1 MAQQGFL
8 TAKRR
13 YHRVLWPLMVIYVVA
28 VIASSMML
36 KSFEEPPV
44 GLAIGAALACAI
56 PVLLVLMVVLRYF
69 AETDE
74 YTRLRQLVAFARGA
88 ALTVSAIF
96 VVGFLQLFDVMD
108 GVEVFWFGPLFLFS
122 WGLFY
127 CFGDRFGKTV

>member
-13 YHRVLWPLMVIYVVA
+13 YHRTFWPLMAIYAVA
-28 VIASSMML
+28 VFASRFMMEW
-36 KSFEEPPV
+36 FEEPPV

-56 PVLLVLMVVLRYF
+56 PILLVLLVVLRYF

-74 YTRLRQLVAFARGA
+74 YTRLRQLIAFARGA

-96 VVGFLQLFDVMD
+96 VVGFLQLFDVMG

-127 CFGDRFGKTV
+127 CFGNVFGKTV